1 MTGQQFHSHIQQ
13 SPQDSLANAI
23 RPLRMPSDETMPK
36 PLPCVAPPAEW
47 RSSGETGHAGKIGRR
62 ILHPLDACYIET
74 YVSTEAATLAVA
86 DAGTR
91 ETTPVTCPL
100 CGGPL
105 TLNQR
110 RRAGRLY
117 FRHRER
123 ADEERCPLTTS
134 SYQPEGMSI
143 AHARD
148 PLAEVERR
156 QRFLRYWRRHYRLV
170 RQTAPALTLRRFTEL
185 IEYADVMNLWSYERL
200 DERDLPYVLVVLA
213 EFMTV
218 YDENGEATRER
229 FWFDSSVRN
238 VGDLWAEERPTR
250 ARLFR
255 IVYREPSHTPFPTAA
270 DILHWEPVERIDRLK
285 DMEGPGIS
293 RADVRAFDHF
303 VERNAAARLARR
315 NSGHDE

>member
-1 MTGQQFHSHIQQ
+1 MSGQHSHPHAQQ
-13 SPQDSLANAI
+13 NPQDSLTKAI
-23 RPLRMPSDETMPK
+23 RPVRMMIDETTFK
-36 PLPCVAPPAEW
+36 QLPCVAQPAEW
-47 RSSGETGHAGKIGRR
+47 LSRGEIGNAGKIGRR
-62 ILHPLDACYIET
+62 ILHALDACYIET
-74 YVSTEAATLAVA
+74 YVSSGRVGTAVA
-86 DAGTR
+86 DA
-91 ETTPVTCPL
+91 TTWEVTTLTCPL

-110 RRAGRLY
+110 RRAGRQY
-117 FRHRER
+117 FRHDER
-123 ADEERCPLTTS
+123 ADEERCPLSTS
-134 SYQPEGMSI
+134 SYQPAGMSI

-148 PLAEVERR
+148 PLVEVESR

-185 IEYADVMNLWSYERL
+185 IEYADVMNLWSYARL

-218 YDENGEATRER
+218 YDESGEATRER
-229 FWFDSSVRN
+229 FWFDSSVRDI
-238 VGDLWAEERPTR
+238 GDLWAEQRPAR

-270 DILHWEPVERIDRLK
+270 DILHWEAVERIDRLK

-293 RADVRAFDHF
+293 RADVRAFDQF

-315 NSGHDE
+315 DNGYGE

>member
-1 MTGQQFHSHIQQ
+1 MSGQQFHPHAQQ
-13 SPQDSLANAI
+13 SPQDSLTKAI
-23 RPLRMPSDETMPK
+23 RPVRMPIDETVLK
-36 PLPCVAPPAEW
+36 QLPCIAQPMEW
-47 RSSGETGHAGKIGRR
+47 LSSGEIGNARKIGRR

-74 YVSTEAATLAVA
+74 YVSSERAGPAVA
-86 DAGTR
+86 DVTTR
-91 ETTPVTCPL
+91 QAAALMCPL
-100 CGGPL
+100 CGGAL

-110 RRAGRLY
+110 RRGGRQY

-123 ADEERCPLTTS
+123 AHEERCPLSTS
-134 SYQPEGMSI
+134 SYQPAGMSI

-148 PLAEVERR
+148 PLAEVECR

-185 IEYADVMNLWSYERL
+185 IEYADVMNLWSYARL

-218 YDENGEATRER
+218 YDESGEATRER
-229 FWFDSSVRN
+229 FWFDSSVRD
-238 VGDLWAEERPTR
+238 VGDLWAAQRPAR

-255 IVYREPSHTPFPTAA
+255 IVYREPPHTPFPTAS

-293 RADVRAFDHF
+293 RADVRAFDQF

-315 NSGHDE
+315 DNGHAE